1 MMEEKN
7 HIMSDA
13 HVDIKVRD
21 FARQVV
27 EEFGEERMYACF
39 ECGQCAACC
48 PVHRVN
54 AEFSPRKIIHM
65 VLLGMMDEV
74 LDSRVIWLCSTCYT
88 CQETCPQGIKVTDLI
103 IAIRNMA
110 YERGSFPDGI
120 KMQADLISAEGRLY
134 SLDEFDQKK
143 RQKANLPPVLSR
155 VEEAVKLLEDRK

>member
-88 CQETCPQGIKVTDLI
+88 
-103 IAIRNMA
+103 
-110 YERGSFPDGI
+110 RGSFPDGI